1 MLEAMAMVK
10 RRDAPV
16 DRMAE
21 DSPLLLRRMMALG
34 LDVSACARFEPATMA
49 DLHAVCRSCRKRGR
63 CAIDLAKR
71 ADAPTEL
78 TKLERLLPQCGAA
91 RRAGVGQ
98 PTDWTAAL
106 RQSLGKDANMTLRS
120 KPSRT

>member
-1 MLEAMAMVK
+1 MVK
-10 RRDAPV
+10 RRDTPV
-16 DRMAE
+16 DRIAE

-49 DLHAVCRSCRKRGR
+49 DLHAVCRSCRKRCR

-78 TKLERLLPQCGAA
+78 SWKDYCPNAA
-91 RRAGVGQ
+91 RLGGLVLAK

-106 RQSLGKDANMTLRS
+106 RQSLGKDANMTMRS